1 MVDFNHFLLYN
12 IIRKGDDC
20 MANKVIGIKNIEIK
34 TATPYRILRA
44 MTNCECTL
52 CSGKIKPQQLI
63 FEEVIS
69 HSYGTESICRN
80 CFNDLF
86 DNEDWLNDYTE

>member
-1 MVDFNHFLLYN
+1 
-12 IIRKGDDC
+12 

-34 TATPYRILRA
+34 TTTPYRILKA
-44 MTNCECTL
+44 VTNCKCTL

-63 FEEVIS
+63 FEDVIS

>member
-1 MVDFNHFLLYN
+1 
-12 IIRKGDDC
+12 

-63 FEEVIS
+63 FEDVIS
-69 HSYGTESICRN
+69 CSYGTESICRN

>member
-1 MVDFNHFLLYN
+1 
-12 IIRKGDDC
+12 

-34 TATPYRILRA
+34 TATSYRILKA
-44 MTNCECTL
+44 VTNCECTL

-63 FEEVIS
+63 FEDVIS